1 MSHPSKGDVD
11 RFMDHIK
18 VVINLR
24 LESDRIIMADTLYPL
39 IRRPS
44 SIKVSELRQESDK
57 MLKKAEYMLYEL
69 IDNALDDGVFHAE
82 SQGALE

>member
-1 MSHPSKGDVD
+1 MSHPSKDDVD

-18 VVINLR
+18 VAINLR
-24 LESDRIIMADTLYPL
+24 LESDRIIHSPDTPL
-39 IRRPS
+39 
-44 SIKVSELRQESDK
+44 VSEAKLRQESDE